1 MRASVLRVACVVKL
15 KKNGGMRYHR
25 AIAFHRTFSSGAP
38 KPDWVEDDEYTS
50 VFPFETDDD
59 KVAFVRQLANDANHY
74 SILYGSRMFV
84 SNVCDATLS
93 PNEDDEMDVNLHG
106 ALTLLRR
113 MDSGLKQSDVPN
125 DYEDTDY
132 NLEAQRDD
140 VTISLT
146 FRIHSREAKLEFA
159 RWIEET
165 RFGDFLCP
173 DARVFLT
180 WTVSSDADAAASAAG
195 TRKRAALQ
203 SFSDCLFSHRA
214 EMTDEA
220 YRQLSKAMKTVHD
233 AS

>member
-1 MRASVLRVACVVKL
+1 
-15 KKNGGMRYHR
+15 MRYHR

-50 VFPFETDDD
+50 VFPFDTDDD
-59 KVAFVRQLANDANHY
+59 KVAFVRHLVENADNY

-84 SNVCDATLS
+84 SNVCDATPS
-93 PNEDDEMDVNLHG
+93 PNGDGDVAINLHG

-125 DYEDTDY
+125 DHEDTDY

-180 WTVSSDADAAASAAG
+180 WTISSDASAAAAG

-203 SFSDCLFSHRA
+203 SFSDLLFSHRG